1 MLRWGSRSGAIQIA
15 GTTETNQIPFFIAAC
30 DYVIIGDEFY
40 AASAY
45 LSREPTL
52 LGSIVG
58 QDYCKLLLL
67 GIILIGVTC
76 ISLLQVI
83 HGGPAAHALHWF
95 VDFLKVK

>member
-1 MLRWGSRSGAIQIA
+1 MIHSVPS
-15 GTTETNQIPFFIAAC
+15 
-30 DYVIIGDEFY
+30 

-45 LSREPTL
+45 LSRDPTL

-67 GIILIGVTC
+67 AIISVGIVC
-76 ISLLQVI
+76 ISLLNI
-83 HGGPAAHALHWF
+83 PAFAHVHFLHWF